1 LAALAG
7 FERQQKLILIAG
19 GDSKGADLSPLGP
32 AMQGRVR
39 QLLTLGKNAAEL
51 NDVATRYGVD
61 WRHLDTMDQAV
72 AAAMDQAESGDTV
85 LLSPACSSL
94 DMYANF
100 STRGEHFTQLVAQ
113 YQAIKTPRADA

>member
-1 LAALAG
+1 
-7 FERQQKLILIAG
+7 
-19 GDSKGADLSPLGP
+19 
-32 AMQGRVR
+32 MQGRVR

-51 NDVATRYGVD
+51 NDVATQYGIA
-61 WRHLDTMDQAV
+61 WRHIETMDQAV
-72 AAAMDQAESGDTV
+72 AAAMDQAEAGDTV

-113 YQAIKTPRADA
+113 YQTRSKTEVDA